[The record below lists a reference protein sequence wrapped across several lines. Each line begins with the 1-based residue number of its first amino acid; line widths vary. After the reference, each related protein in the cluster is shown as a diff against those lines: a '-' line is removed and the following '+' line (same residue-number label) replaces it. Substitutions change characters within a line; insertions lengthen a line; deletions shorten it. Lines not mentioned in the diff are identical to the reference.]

1 MVYLNL
7 SGERLIRME
16 KHKSNFSRKTFT
28 RRFIERTLK
37 GEKMGV
43 GAYIWVA
50 HRISG
55 LIILGYFV
63 LHLYTLS
70 SILKGVRSF
79 DQVMDLLENPL
90 IRVGEVV
97 FLWIVA
103 FHMLNGIRLILLN
116 IFIDLN
122 EKVLG
127 YSFSAAA
134 ALIII
139 ISIPFLS

>member
-1 MVYLNL
+1 
-7 SGERLIRME
+7 ME
-16 KHKSNFSRKTFT
+16 KHKNNYSRKTFT

-43 GAYIWVA
+43 GAYMWAA
-50 HRISG
+50 HRITG
-55 LIILGYFV
+55 LIILAYFV

-79 DQVMDLLENPL
+79 NQIMELLENPF
-90 IRVGEVV
+90 IGVGEI
-97 FLWIVA
+97 FLLWIVA
-103 FHMLNGIRLILLN
+103 FHILNGIRLILLN

-122 EKVLG
+122 EKMLA
-127 YSFSAAA
+127 YSFSVAAV
-134 ALIII
+134 LIII

>member
-1 MVYLNL
+1 
-7 SGERLIRME
+7 ME
-16 KHKSNFSRKTFT
+16 KHKNNFSRKTFT
-28 RRFIERTLK
+28 RKFIERTLK

-43 GAYIWVA
+43 GAYVWAA
-50 HRISG
+50 HRITG

-70 SILKGVRSF
+70 SILKGVRYF
-79 DQVMDLLENPL
+79 DQVMELMENPL
-90 IRVGEVV
+90 IRVGEIV

-103 FHMLNGIRLILLN
+103 FHILNGIRLILLN

-122 EKVLG
+122 EKMLA
-127 YSFSAAA
+127 YSFSVAAV
-134 ALIII
+134 LIII